1 MITEAIMELLKANIL
16 WFFSMLPSVQIG
28 NLNLSEVAQNFV
40 DIIQGIAY
48 FFPVKDALIML
59 GIWFSIY
66 TFNIAWR
73 IIQRI
78 WDALPFT

>member
-1 MITEAIMELLKANIL
+1 MITEAIMNLVKVNIL
-16 WFFSMLPSVQIG
+16 WFLNMIPTVQIG
-28 NLNLSEVAQNFV
+28 ELNLSEVAQMFM

-48 FFPVKDALIML
+48 FFPVKDALIIF

-66 TFNIAWR
+66 TFTIAWR